1 MKSFFKKVLH
11 DIDWLTNN
19 PIYQLLVSIALVGV
33 SIYDSVKVILQDVG
47 SLHLKKEHFVILIGV
62 LMLINSINNLFK
74 GVKKLDKSVET
85 LEEKVTREEKGLRA
99 R

>member
-1 MKSFFKKVLH
+1 MKSFFKKILH

-33 SIYDSVKVILQDVG
+33 SIYDSVKVIIQDVG
-47 SLHLKKEHFVILIGV
+47 SLHFKKEHFVILIGV

-85 LEEKVTREEKGLRA
+85 LEEERERQGSTR
-99 R
+99 